1 METSLES
8 VPANQPSPANVVDSR
23 HISVNALQHLLIGST
38 QHISLKSNDFEDQF
52 IKRQS
57 NLIDVSSPESDNL
70 YQTASRCSIVFFC
83 LTKS

>member
-52 IKRQS
+52 IRTSK
-57 NLIDVSSPESDNL
+57 
-70 YQTASRCSIVFFC
+70 
-83 LTKS
+83 